1 MAICADNIFQITGRI
16 PQFKDSSPYHYTEG
30 DDKKQSFLS
39 GMVSLNTSYIPKD
52 QKYPESCLAPFKVW
66 GHTADYLYNF
76 VKPGSLVRF
85 AAEIRRD
92 NDWEDKEGN
101 QRRGELYL
109 YIHDA
114 RSNKEAGEAGDAED
128 SKSTKSAAP
137 KSSTVK
143 TGARRQNPLHAKRRV
158 I

>member
-1 MAICADNIFQITGRI
+1 MAICADNINVVVGRI
-16 PQFKDSSPYHYTEG
+16 PQFKDSSPYHHTEG
-30 DDKKQSFLS
+30 DGDKKQPFLS

-52 QKYPESCLAPFKVW
+52 QKYPESCLVPFKVW
-66 GHTADYLYNF
+66 GHTADYLYNY

-85 AAEIRRD
+85 AYEIRRD

-101 QRRGELYL
+101 QRRGELFL

-114 RSNKEAGEAGDAED
+114 RSNKEAGEAEE
-128 SKSTKSAAP
+128 SKSIKSATP
-137 KSSTVK
+137 KSNTVK
-143 TGARRQNPLHAKRRV
+143 TGTRRQSPLHAKRRV